1 MYISAI
7 LLQEREKMALDG
19 FSLRQVGLGQDKTS
33 AHMAMNTEHSIKQNL
48 GFKSVDQIASAEG
61 EKAIK
66 LDDENEKDKEKK
78 KKSKKKSSKKAKIK
92 SEDSYTLAS
101 DNLSANVKDLDFYTK
116 FSDKLGIRMNKNTE
130 VIELFNKETN
140 KVVETISTSD
150 LIKLI
155 DKLKIS
161 SGVLVNKKI

>member
-1 MYISAI
+1 
-7 LLQEREKMALDG
+7 MALDG

-33 AHMAMNTEHSIKQNL
+33 AHMAMNTEHNIKQNM
-48 GFKSVDQIASAEG
+48 GSKSVDQIASTEG

-66 LDDENEKDKEKK
+66 LDDNKNEKNKK
-78 KKSKKKSSKKAKIK
+78 KKSKKKSKVNP
-92 SEDSYTLAS
+92 EDSYTLDS
-101 DNLSANVKDLDFYTK
+101 DNLSSNVKDLDFYTK
-116 FSDKLGIRMNKNTE
+116 FSDKLGIRMNKNTD

-140 KVVETISTSD
+140 KVVETISTLD